1 VPDVSTRIWSSK
13 TTSAFPINRY
23 SVLSARLKRRSR
35 DGFGAWKLGLARK
48 YR

>member
-1 VPDVSTRIWSSK
+1 MLFQDLVEQNDFRDSSW
-13 TTSAFPINRY
+13 IGY